1 MDNACEN
8 ARSREWSYGDGYS
21 RHNMAQW
28 ESAPPAGE
36 RQYLTQQEKE
46 RQWLNHEK
54 EAAIRA
60 HSNSHRQNSP
70 MDFRGHGAQET
81 QPPPQ
86 YHQDHHRMAP
96 SQNIR
101 DWPNLYGPL
110 RGQATSNITFHRSGE
125 RTETGAKHEPHFPSY
140 EFLPQLLVE
149 RGHEDITHHHKA
161 DRDYMVGR
169 IVNHNLHYLESKW
182 QMLDPTHSNGHARG
196 HFNEHS
202 RGHCNSYYR
211 VHSTEC
217 SKGSS
222 SGRSRGDSS
231 GRSRGDSSGR
241 SRGDSSGRSRGGSSG
256 RSRGGSSGRS
266 RGGSSGCSRG
276 GSSGHPRGGS
286 SGRSRGGSS
295 GRSRGGSSGR
305 SRGGSSGRSR
315 GGSSGRSRG
324 GSSGRSRGGSSGRSR
339 GGSSGRSRGG
349 SSGRS
354 RGGSSGRSRVRS
366 SRSPRLD
373 FQAKHVNPF
382 QTMTN
387 SSPDIQNANITPTV
401 PMVNNEHSETTS
413 GYTTGPARD
422 STSLVQTFT
431 MTAQQCVF
439 TDFRSTGGTE
449 SGVVDLKAAQVTNA
463 DTHGILGPSVPSQAI
478 TQQTDHLP
486 GNAALVSHKQ
496 TSTTPEQQHAP
507 SPSLNETPQE
517 KPPHKHKISLK
528 EIQHRPQSGLRSKN
542 GPVNGNNSTQDPS
555 QSQHSITEKM
565 DVLQAGKTQ
574 LHLNTKDYQ
583 ARPPERFSAED
594 STIRLEIK
602 STPRYMTLTA
612 VATAP
617 PPPVAIVPPMGPQ
630 QSPEPME
637 TENAGNELPFKILQ
651 AWSINEQQAENLW
664 ERAEDDVSSISVLN
678 ETVQVESLMEY
689 DKPVDASAT
698 SSMASTGEDNDEVLQ
713 VITQMDKRSPS
724 PFVHTNPQA
733 TDIVC
738 IGGAQTIVEGSSNVA
753 DERTPD
759 LSTIAEVQFKLCA
772 LQQLTVTEAK
782 HGCLEAILE
791 RYWGGDT
798 SNLLEVLKDKMDEKI
813 MQDVSAWAEKAVLLF
828 AVGGITLG
836 EVVEK
841 FPIPVHVDTCSQV
854 GYRSSWLNVNEKLND
869 IDKDS
874 GRAWSLWFIP
884 DKAEES
890 SKVVGGVQ
898 IDDTFHSKME
908 TVELPARQPVVAEAT
923 DSDLPTNADSET
935 ETLSPMI
942 LAVLTPEDAVKLLA
956 ETEAPDAD
964 LKPVI
969 DLTTDL
975 DTEPLSP
982 MNLTVLTSEDAMRLF
997 CQIENG
1003 SDLQLASPES
1013 CSENKDKTQTK
1024 QVENIESGS
1033 LDKSCYCPCIIETD
1047 NGFEMGLCSSC
1058 QREKGL
1064 QQGTRCITIAHCF
1077 TMSDTNDQET
1087 KVPNDSGA
1095 KATVDNE
1102 CRDKKQ
1108 MHSTEEEGDDNQ
1120 SSDNKTQGEM
1130 QQCTGVIPITDF
1142 FFWSDTSEDSDQE
1155 TEESY
1160 NEQHARIEAHASN
1173 VKRTEPETDAK
1184 APCESAQE
1192 RTTQSKVSPGSEN
1205 KERWQEKDQDCRTST
1220 LPLPKVENP
1229 SKLRANIIADN
1240 WCSPIEDCGSP
1251 VEKYDK
1257 VAYFVT
1263 QYKTCKSKKKV
1274 QQKMEK
1280 EKTLHP
1286 TSSDRQKHKKSHGR
1300 AERGRSPSQTAKCSG
1315 LKATVDNQ
1323 CRDMKPHASHKR
1335 RHSTESDETRCK
1347 DKKRGSSTAKEREGC
1362 QSRDKKPPKR
1372 RHSTEKEREDNQSRD
1387 RMSQKRRNSTE
1398 TEGRN
1403 SDSKELQ
1410 CQLVDRER
1418 GSGNSLPCPGVKTL
1432 HVQGSSTT
1440 TVPLKL
1446 SINIPKKP
1454 SINSSPSK
1462 HPEVP
1467 RMPKTKAQNKI
1478 SRHRS
1483 PAKSVSPVV
1492 KERQRNGGKQK
1503 QTIQC
1508 LKIRL
1513 EKLSLPQ
1520 NLVRKGSPPS
1530 RKREEGSPQNRKR
1543 VEGSPPRQKLVADRG
1558 EPGVLGVKV
1567 SKHPDFSKKL
1577 KRKAQSDLK
1586 SQQNLTKIPKV
1597 LNGSE
1602 KGRFLK
1608 SECKNDS
1615 LPRIP
1620 KLPRTPEVSKDW
1632 HERENRKETS
1642 PSASPESQTL
1652 DKPARVAHKPK
1663 PFIKPARPN
1672 GYSPGSHAC
1681 PNPAMVSPSHDSV
1694 DFGAKVSA
1702 KQQVF
1707 YDWESSYVQTP
1718 TPRTRRRSG
1727 CPPEEVEGQQASP
1740 RSSSETR
1747 IIRPILKRV
1756 DAPAKPKR
1764 NIRFLLNPRKVHYFN
1779 PCEYE
1784 TDVMFNRSYT
1794 DPEDAPR
1801 SDDEEEDVPV
1811 NCQNTNEQPPV
1822 REEKRQ
1828 DIGELKP
1835 GQSGACEK
1843 RFKRKWQMQE
1853 PADIFMKSIRQ
1864 AKHWTKSLNHEP
1876 PKDFRHSD
1884 KKMEFGYKWSEKQKR
1899 PNEVEG
1905 SSLNASPLHGHHPG
1919 SSQNASHGHHPGS
1932 SQNASH
1938 GHHPG
1943 SFQNASP
1950 RHGYHPGS
1958 SQNASPP
1965 HGYHPGSSQNASH
1978 GHHPGSS
1985 QNASPPHGY
1994 HPGSS
1999 QNASHGH
2006 HPGSSQNASPPHGY
2020 HPGYSQNASHGYHP
2034 GSSQNASH
2042 GHHPGSFQNASPR
2055 HGYHPGSSQNA
2066 SPPHGHHP
2074 GSSQNVSPPHGH
2086 HSGSSQ
2092 NASHGH
2098 HPGSSQNV
2106 SPPHGHHPGSSQ
2118 NVSPPHGHHSGSSQN
2133 ASHGHHPGS
2142 SQNVSPPHG
2151 HHPGSSQNA
2160 SHGHH
2165 PGSSQ
2170 NASPPHGHHPGS
2182 SQNASPPHGHHS
2194 GSSQN
2199 VSPPHGHHSGSSQ
2212 NASPPHGHHSGSSQ
2226 NVSPPHSHHPG
2237 SSQNVS
2243 PPHGHHSSSSQGG
2256 RVEPTARH
2264 HGSPVDEMNALVRRQ
2279 M

>member
-21 RHNMAQW
+21 RHSMAQW
-28 ESAPPAGE
+28 GSAPPAGE
-36 RQYLTQQEKE
+36 RQYLTEQERE
-46 RQWLNHEK
+46 RQWLNHAK

-60 HSNSHRQNSP
+60 HYNSHRQNSP
-70 MDFRGHGAQET
+70 MDFRGHGPQET
-81 QPPPQ
+81 QPPPL
-86 YHQDHHRMAP
+86 YHQDHHRMAQ

-101 DWPNLYGPL
+101 DWSNLYGPL
-110 RGQATSNITFHRSGE
+110 RGQATPNVTLHHSGE
-125 RTETGAKHEPHFPSY
+125 RTETWAKHEPHFPSY
-140 EFLPQLLVE
+140 EFFPPLIVE

-169 IVNHNLHYLESKW
+169 IVNHNNLHYLESKW
-182 QMLDPTHSNGHARG
+182 QMLDPTHFNGHARG

-202 RGHCNSYYR
+202 RGHSNSYSW

-217 SKGSS
+217 SKGC
-222 SGRSRGDSS
+222 SRGGSS
-231 GRSRGDSSGR
+231 A
-241 SRGDSSGRSRGGSSG
+241 RSRGGSSA
-256 RSRGGSSGRS
+256 RSRGGSSARS
-266 RGGSSGCSRG
+266 RGGSSA
-276 GSSGHPRGGS
+276 
-286 SGRSRGGSS
+286 RSRGGSS
-295 GRSRGGSSGR
+295 ARSRGGSSARSRGGSSARSRGGSSARSRGGSSGR

-354 RGGSSGRSRVRS
+354 RGGSSGRSRVHS

-382 QTMTN
+382 QTTTN

-401 PMVNNEHSETTS
+401 PMVSNEHSEITS
-413 GYTTGPARD
+413 GRTTGPARD
-422 STSLVQTFT
+422 SQSLVQTFT

-439 TDFRSTGGTE
+439 TDFPSTGGTE
-449 SGVVDLKAAQVTNA
+449 SGVVDLKAATVTNA
-463 DTHGILGPSVPSQAI
+463 DIHGILGPSVPSQAI

-486 GNAALVSHKQ
+486 GNAALVSHTQ

-507 SPSLNETPQE
+507 SPSLTETPQE

-528 EIQHRPQSGLRSKN
+528 EIQHWPQSVLRSKN
-542 GPVNGNNSTQDPS
+542 GSVNGNNSTQDPS
-555 QSQHSITEKM
+555 QSQQSSAEKM
-565 DVLQAGKTQ
+565 EVLQAGKTQ

-602 STPRYMTLTA
+602 STPRYMTLA
-612 VATAP
+612 SVATAP
-617 PPPVAIVPPMGPQ
+617 PPPVAIVSPMGPQ

-637 TENAGNELPFKILQ
+637 TENAGNELPFKILE
-651 AWSINEQQAENLW
+651 AWSISEKQSENLW
-664 ERAEDDVSSISVLN
+664 ERAKDDASSLSVLN
-678 ETVQVESLMEY
+678 EMVQVESLMEY
-689 DKPVDASAT
+689 DKPIDASAT
-698 SSMASTGEDNDEVLQ
+698 CSMASTGEDNEVLQ
-713 VITQMDKRSPS
+713 VITQMDKRSLS
-724 PFVHTNPQA
+724 PFVHTNTQA

-738 IGGAQTIVEGSSNVA
+738 IGGAQTIVEGSSHVA
-753 DERTPD
+753 DERTLD

-772 LQQLTVTEAK
+772 LQQLTITEAK
-782 HGCLEAILE
+782 DGCLEAILE

-798 SNLLEVLKDKMDEKI
+798 SNLVEALKDKMDEKI
-813 MQDVSAWAEKAVLLF
+813 MQDVSAWAEKAVVLF
-828 AVGGITLG
+828 AVSGISLG

-898 IDDTFHSKME
+898 MDDTFHSKME
-908 TVELPARQPVVAEAT
+908 TVELPAQQPVVDEAT
-923 DSDLPTNADSET
+923 DSDPPTNADSET

-942 LAVLTPEDAVKLLA
+942 LTVLTPEDAVKLLA
-956 ETEAPDAD
+956 ETEAPDVD
-964 LKPVI
+964 LKKVI
-969 DLTTDL
+969 DLTTDS

-982 MNLTVLTSEDAMRLF
+982 MNLTILTSEDAMRLF

-1003 SDLQLASPES
+1003 SDIQLASPDP
-1013 CSENKDKTQTK
+1013 CSENKDKTQTNK
-1024 QVENIESGS
+1024 LENIESGS

-1087 KVPNDSGA
+1087 EVPKDSGG
-1095 KATVDNE
+1095 KVTVDNQ

-1108 MHSTEEEGDDNQ
+1108 IHSTEEEGDDNQ

-1130 QQCTGVIPITDF
+1130 QQCTGVIPIIDF
-1142 FFWSDTSEDSDQE
+1142 FFWSDASEDSDQE

-1160 NEQHARIEAHASN
+1160 NEQHAQIEAHASS
-1173 VKRTEPETDAK
+1173 VKMTEPETGAK

-1192 RTTQSKVSPGSEN
+1192 RTTQSNVSHGSEN
-1205 KERWQEKDQDCRTST
+1205 RERWQKKDQDCRTST

-1229 SKLRANIIADN
+1229 SKVRANIIEDN

-1251 VEKYDK
+1251 VEKYDN
-1257 VAYFVT
+1257 VADFVT

-1274 QQKMEK
+1274 QHKMKK

-1286 TSSDRQKHKKSHGR
+1286 TSSDRQKHKKSHGK

-1323 CRDMKPHASHKR
+1323 CRDMMPHASHKR
-1335 RHSTESDETRCK
+1335 RHSTESDENRCK

-1362 QSRDKKPPKR
+1362 QSMDKKPPKS

-1387 RMSQKRRNSTE
+1387 KTSQKRRNSTE

-1418 GSGNSLPCPGVKTL
+1418 GSGNSLLCPGVKTL

-1454 SINSSPSK
+1454 SINTSPSK
-1462 HPEVP
+1462 HTEVP

-1478 SRHRS
+1478 SRHR
-1483 PAKSVSPVV
+1483 PLAKSVSPVV
-1492 KERQRNGGKQK
+1492 KERQRNGCQQK

-1513 EKLSLPQ
+1513 EKLSLPK
-1520 NLVRKGSPPS
+1520 NLVRKCSPPS
-1530 RKREEGSPQNRKR
+1530 RKREEGSPQSQKR
-1543 VEGSPPRQKLVADRG
+1543 VEGSPPRQKRVADRG
-1558 EPGVLGVKV
+1558 EPGGLGIMV
-1567 SKHPDFSKKL
+1567 SKNLDLSKKL
-1577 KRKAQSDLK
+1577 KRKAQSNLK
-1586 SQQNLTKIPKV
+1586 SQQNLPKIPKV

-1602 KGRFLK
+1602 KGRFSK

-1620 KLPRTPEVSKDW
+1620 TLPRTPEVSKDW
-1632 HERENRKETS
+1632 HERENKKETS
-1642 PSASPESQTL
+1642 PSPSPESQML
-1652 DKPARVAHKPK
+1652 NKPARVAHKPK
-1663 PFIKPARPN
+1663 PFIKPASPN

-1681 PNPAMVSPSHDSV
+1681 PNPAMVSPSHGNV

-1702 KQQVF
+1702 RQQVF
-1707 YDWESSYVQTP
+1707 YDWKSSFVPTP

-1740 RSSSETR
+1740 RSSSETK
-1747 IIRPILKRV
+1747 IIRSILKRV
-1756 DAPAKPKR
+1756 DAPTKPKR
-1764 NIRFLLNPRKVHYFN
+1764 NIRFPLNPRKVHYFK

-1784 TDVMFNRSYT
+1784 NDMFNRSYT
-1794 DPEDAPR
+1794 DPEDAQC
-1801 SDDEEEDVPV
+1801 SEDEDAPV
-1811 NCQNTNEQPPV
+1811 NFQNTKEQPPV
-1822 REEKRQ
+1822 RKEKRR

-1835 GQSGACEK
+1835 GPSGFCEK
-1843 RFKRKWQMQE
+1843 RLKRKW
-1853 PADIFMKSIRQ
+1853 PADIFMKSIHQ
-1864 AKHWTKSLNHEP
+1864 AKHWTKSLHCEP
-1876 PKDFRHSD
+1876 PKDFRHSA
-1884 KKMEFGYKWSEKQKR
+1884 KKTGVGYKWSEKQKR
-1899 PNEVEG
+1899 PNEIEG
-1905 SSLNASPLHGHHPG
+1905 SSLNASPLHSHHPGSSQNASPRHGHHPGSSQNASPRHGHHPG

-1932 SQNASH
+1932 SQN
-1938 GHHPG
+1938 
-1943 SFQNASP
+1943 
-1950 RHGYHPGS
+1950 
-1958 SQNASPP
+1958 
-1965 HGYHPGSSQNASH
+1965 
-1978 GHHPGSS
+1978 
-1985 QNASPPHGY
+1985 
-1994 HPGSS
+1994 
-1999 QNASHGH
+1999 
-2006 HPGSSQNASPPHGY
+2006 
-2020 HPGYSQNASHGYHP
+2020 
-2034 GSSQNASH
+2034 
-2042 GHHPGSFQNASPR
+2042 
-2055 HGYHPGSSQNA
+2055 
-2066 SPPHGHHP
+2066 
-2074 GSSQNVSPPHGH
+2074 VSPPR
-2086 HSGSSQ
+2086 
-2092 NASHGH
+2092 
-2098 HPGSSQNV
+2098 
-2106 SPPHGHHPGSSQ
+2106 
-2118 NVSPPHGHHSGSSQN
+2118 
-2133 ASHGHHPGS
+2133 
-2142 SQNVSPPHG
+2142 
-2151 HHPGSSQNA
+2151 
-2160 SHGHH
+2160 
-2165 PGSSQ
+2165 
-2170 NASPPHGHHPGS
+2170 
-2182 SQNASPPHGHHS
+2182 
-2194 GSSQN
+2194 
-2199 VSPPHGHHSGSSQ
+2199 
-2212 NASPPHGHHSGSSQ
+2212 
-2226 NVSPPHSHHPG
+2226 
-2237 SSQNVS
+2237 
-2243 PPHGHHSSSSQGG
+2243 GHHSSSSQGR

-2264 HGSPVDEMNALVRRQ
+2264 HSAPMDEWNKRWSGET
-2279 M
+2279 

>member
-81 QPPPQ
+81 QPLPL

-110 RGQATSNITFHRSGE
+110 RGQATSNITLHRSGE
-125 RTETGAKHEPHFPSY
+125 RTETWAKHEPHFPSY
-140 EFLPQLLVE
+140 EFLPQLIVE
-149 RGHEDITHHHKA
+149 RGHEDITHHHKG
-161 DRDYMVGR
+161 DRDYMVSR
-169 IVNHNLHYLESKW
+169 IVNHNLHYIESKW

-202 RGHCNSYYR
+202 RGHSNSYYR

-217 SKGSS
+217 SKGSSRGDSSGRSRGDSSGRSRGDSSGRSRGDSSGRSRGDSSGRSRGDSSERSRGDS

-266 RGGSSGCSRG
+266 R
-276 GSSGHPRGGS
+276 
-286 SGRSRGGSS
+286 
-295 GRSRGGSSGR
+295 
-305 SRGGSSGRSR
+305 
-315 GGSSGRSRG
+315 
-324 GSSGRSRGGSSGRSR
+324 
-339 GGSSGRSRGG
+339 
-349 SSGRS
+349 
-354 RGGSSGRSRVRS
+354 VRS
-366 SRSPRLD
+366 SRYPRLD
-373 FQAKHVNPF
+373 FQDKHVNPF

-401 PMVNNEHSETTS
+401 PMVNNEHSESTS
-413 GYTTGPARD
+413 VHTTGPARD

-486 GNAALVSHKQ
+486 GNAAVVSHKQ

-507 SPSLNETPQE
+507 SPSLTETPQE

-583 ARPPERFSAED
+583 VRPPERFSAED

-664 ERAEDDVSSISVLN
+664 ERAKDDASSLSVLN

-698 SSMASTGEDNDEVLQ
+698 SSMASTGEDTDEVLQ

-772 LQQLTVTEAK
+772 LQRLVTYLESATTVTEAK
-782 HGCLEAILE
+782 DGCLEAILE
-791 RYWGGDT
+791 LYWGGDT
-798 SNLLEVLKDKMDEKI
+798 SNLVEALKGERAKKI
-813 MQDVSAWAEKAVLLF
+813 MQDVSAWAAEDEKAVVFF
-828 AVGGITLG
+828 AVSGISLG
-836 EVVEK
+836 EVVET
-841 FPIPVHVDTCSQV
+841 FPIPVHVDTSSQV

-898 IDDTFHSKME
+898 IDDTFYSKME

-923 DSDLPTNADSET
+923 DSDLPTNTDLTMDADPPTNKDLPTNADSKT
-935 ETLSPMI
+935 EPLSPMI
-942 LAVLTPEDAVKLLA
+942 LTVLTPEDAVKLLA
-956 ETEAPDAD
+956 ETEAPEAD
-964 LKPVI
+964 LKTVT
-969 DLTTDL
+969 DLTTDSD

-1024 QVENIESGS
+1024 QLENIESGS

-1087 KVPNDSGA
+1087 KVPNDSVA

-1120 SSDNKTQGEM
+1120 SCDNKTQGEM

-1160 NEQHARIEAHASN
+1160 NEQHAQIEAHASN

-1184 APCESAQE
+1184 APCESSQE
-1192 RTTQSKVSPGSEN
+1192 CTTQSKVSPGSEN
-1205 KERWQEKDQDCRTST
+1205 RERWQEKDQDCRTST

-1240 WCSPIEDCGSP
+1240 WCSPIADCGSP

-1286 TSSDRQKHKKSHGR
+1286 TSSDRQKDKKSHGR
-1300 AERGRSPSQTAKCSG
+1300 AERGRSPSQTAKYSG

-1347 DKKRGSSTAKEREGC
+1347 DKKRGSSTAKECEGC

-1446 SINIPKKP
+1446 FINIPK
-1454 SINSSPSK
+1454 
-1462 HPEVP
+1462 
-1467 RMPKTKAQNKI
+1467 
-1478 SRHRS
+1478 
-1483 PAKSVSPVV
+1483 
-1492 KERQRNGGKQK
+1492 
-1503 QTIQC
+1503 
-1508 LKIRL
+1508 
-1513 EKLSLPQ
+1513 
-1520 NLVRKGSPPS
+1520 
-1530 RKREEGSPQNRKR
+1530 
-1543 VEGSPPRQKLVADRG
+1543 
-1558 EPGVLGVKV
+1558 
-1567 SKHPDFSKKL
+1567 
-1577 KRKAQSDLK
+1577 
-1586 SQQNLTKIPKV
+1586 
-1597 LNGSE
+1597 
-1602 KGRFLK
+1602 
-1608 SECKNDS
+1608 
-1615 LPRIP
+1615 
-1620 KLPRTPEVSKDW
+1620 
-1632 HERENRKETS
+1632 
-1642 PSASPESQTL
+1642 
-1652 DKPARVAHKPK
+1652 
-1663 PFIKPARPN
+1663 
-1672 GYSPGSHAC
+1672 
-1681 PNPAMVSPSHDSV
+1681 
-1694 DFGAKVSA
+1694 
-1702 KQQVF
+1702 
-1707 YDWESSYVQTP
+1707 
-1718 TPRTRRRSG
+1718 
-1727 CPPEEVEGQQASP
+1727 
-1740 RSSSETR
+1740 
-1747 IIRPILKRV
+1747 
-1756 DAPAKPKR
+1756 
-1764 NIRFLLNPRKVHYFN
+1764 
-1779 PCEYE
+1779 
-1784 TDVMFNRSYT
+1784 
-1794 DPEDAPR
+1794 
-1801 SDDEEEDVPV
+1801 
-1811 NCQNTNEQPPV
+1811 
-1822 REEKRQ
+1822 
-1828 DIGELKP
+1828 
-1835 GQSGACEK
+1835 
-1843 RFKRKWQMQE
+1843 
-1853 PADIFMKSIRQ
+1853 
-1864 AKHWTKSLNHEP
+1864 
-1876 PKDFRHSD
+1876 
-1884 KKMEFGYKWSEKQKR
+1884 
-1899 PNEVEG
+1899 
-1905 SSLNASPLHGHHPG
+1905 
-1919 SSQNASHGHHPGS
+1919 
-1932 SQNASH
+1932 
-1938 GHHPG
+1938 
-1943 SFQNASP
+1943 
-1950 RHGYHPGS
+1950 
-1958 SQNASPP
+1958 
-1965 HGYHPGSSQNASH
+1965 
-1978 GHHPGSS
+1978 
-1985 QNASPPHGY
+1985 
-1994 HPGSS
+1994 
-1999 QNASHGH
+1999 
-2006 HPGSSQNASPPHGY
+2006 
-2020 HPGYSQNASHGYHP
+2020 
-2034 GSSQNASH
+2034 
-2042 GHHPGSFQNASPR
+2042 
-2055 HGYHPGSSQNA
+2055 
-2066 SPPHGHHP
+2066 
-2074 GSSQNVSPPHGH
+2074 
-2086 HSGSSQ
+2086 
-2092 NASHGH
+2092 
-2098 HPGSSQNV
+2098 
-2106 SPPHGHHPGSSQ
+2106 
-2118 NVSPPHGHHSGSSQN
+2118 
-2133 ASHGHHPGS
+2133 
-2142 SQNVSPPHG
+2142 
-2151 HHPGSSQNA
+2151 
-2160 SHGHH
+2160 
-2165 PGSSQ
+2165 
-2170 NASPPHGHHPGS
+2170 
-2182 SQNASPPHGHHS
+2182 
-2194 GSSQN
+2194 
-2199 VSPPHGHHSGSSQ
+2199 
-2212 NASPPHGHHSGSSQ
+2212 
-2226 NVSPPHSHHPG
+2226 
-2237 SSQNVS
+2237 
-2243 PPHGHHSSSSQGG
+2243 
-2256 RVEPTARH
+2256 
-2264 HGSPVDEMNALVRRQ
+2264 
-2279 M
+2279 